1 MKNMR
6 GFKGQSVVPLSMC
19 CFQLYVG
26 NKTKMILG
34 YLRTSRW
41 KKSSST
47 AFSVDL
53 MRQIKLWWDG
63 IGQQVL
69 ANNNVILLIQ
79 KQASDSI
86 FQKPSEKCL
95 G

>member
-1 MKNMR
+1 MEEEQ
-6 GFKGQSVVPLSMC
+6 FYSILS
-19 CFQLYVG
+19 G
-26 NKTKMILG
+26 LG
-34 YLRTSRW
+34 ET
-41 KKSSST
+41 
-47 AFSVDL
+47 
-53 MRQIKLWWDG
+53 QIKLWWDG